1 MSEEKII
8 TKVEALMKYTKK
20 RIIDL
25 LLKKIIEIN
34 QLNSKFERVTKENI
48 SLIDKQCILNIDLLN
63 FTKNQDLLNKKIQ
76 DLESNIESIK
86 NLNDIDIKELKL
98 EIKTQSEAISML
110 ETRIMYYQEYCQ
122 LEKVKHDKLIKA
134 IEEKGLTWQL
144 KVRELF

>member
-48 SLIDKQCILNIDLLN
+48 SLIDKQCILNKLLLYFSN
-63 FTKNQDLLNKKIQ
+63 NKIVYV
-76 DLESNIESIK
+76 IK
-86 NLNDIDIKELKL
+86 
-98 EIKTQSEAISML
+98 S
-110 ETRIMYYQEYCQ
+110 R
-122 LEKVKHDKLIKA
+122 
-134 IEEKGLTWQL
+134 
-144 KVRELF
+144 